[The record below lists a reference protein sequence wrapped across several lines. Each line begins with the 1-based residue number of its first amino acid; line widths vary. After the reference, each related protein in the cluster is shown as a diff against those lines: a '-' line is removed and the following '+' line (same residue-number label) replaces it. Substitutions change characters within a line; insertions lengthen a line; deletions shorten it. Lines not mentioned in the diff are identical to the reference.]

1 MKRFWNESGNY
12 KSNGI
17 PQIPYLS
24 TCVNIDPFFRS
35 SSSGLIT
42 AVRDQVLIRGVW
54 LPVILIKMKTC
65 IFCSNLQDFTQGQY
79 IIMLFT
85 TTCWYVCWASDITA
99 VGEIKKNLLNA
110 SECND
115 EEWEFYERHK
125 SMFRCKRE
133 RNMHVMH
140 LTTQWQAWE
149 KKIDMS
155 LVFVFC
161 LDLCADN
168 DPLVLMHLV

>member
-1 MKRFWNESGNY
+1 MCKYWPLLQ
-12 KSNGI
+12 K
-17 PQIPYLS
+17 
-24 TCVNIDPFFRS
+24 FFKWTDNSCRGS
-35 SSSGLIT
+35 SSDSWCMIT
-42 AVRDQVLIRGVW
+42 SHFNQNEDMHFLLSCRA
-54 LPVILIKMKTC
+54 
-65 IFCSNLQDFTQGQY
+65 S

-85 TTCWYVCWASDITA
+85 TTCWYVCRASDITA

-110 SECND
+110 SKCND
-115 EEWEFYERHK
+115 EEWEFYEKHK